1 LNVGE
6 AFALISGN
14 QSPRLPAKSALA
26 RTLLIAILACAPA
39 CNRGPRIAIISPDG
53 SQRASVSVEI
63 AADES
68 SREIGLMYRAHLGND
83 AGMIFVFPN
92 SSHVDFWMKNTPIP
106 LDIVFAGSNTHVI
119 GIVENARPY
128 SESMLGVPGASQY
141 VLEVNAGFC
150 AAHGVKAGDRLDF
163 SREIPRA
170 GN

>member
-1 LNVGE
+1 M
-6 AFALISGN
+6 
-14 QSPRLPAKSALA
+14 
-26 RTLLIAILACAPA
+26 LACALA
-39 CNRGPRIAIISPDG
+39 CNRGPRIAINSPDG
-53 SQRASVSVEI
+53 SQRAALSVEI

-68 SREIGLMYRAHLGND
+68 ARETGLMYRTHLGND

-106 LDIVFAGSNTHVI
+106 LDMIFAGSDTRVI

-128 SESMLGVPGASQY
+128 SESMLSVPGASQY

-150 AAHGVKAGDRLDF
+150 AAHGIKAGDRLDF